1 MASNAAETVIGAVVL
16 AVAGGFLIYAAN
28 TADISIGG
36 GGYRVTTEFRK
47 IVGLNVGGEVRIAGV
62 KVGTISGIVLNEE
75 RYRPV
80 VSMTLREG
88 VRVPED
94 SVVEITSEGLLGAN
108 YLNIVPGASDD
119 MLAPGAE
126 LESEPYVS
134 LVDLIKI
141 AMKNL

>member
-1 MASNAAETVIGAVVL
+1 MASNAAETVIGAAVL
-16 AVAGGFLIYAAN
+16 AVAGGFLFYAAN
-28 TADISIGG
+28 TADISISG
-36 GGYRVTTEFRK
+36 GGYQVTTEFRK
-47 IVGLNVGGEVRIAGV
+47 VVGLNVGGEVQISGV
-62 KVGTISGIVLNEE
+62 KVGTISAIVLNEE

-80 VSMTLREG
+80 VSMKLREG

-108 YLNIVPGASDD
+108 FLNIVPGASDT
-119 MLAPGAE
+119 MLAAGDE
-126 LESEPYVS
+126 MESEPYVS